1 MTSQGTSERPHLIEV
16 KVNEIHQLFNSM
28 DPSPFHER
36 DLDHDAEQ
44 FIVSWAQEHHRRAP
58 IKIVVHLAR
67 RPENIADP
75 QALVAESLHHYFAY
89 RAEVI
94 LRDLKQLMREGRT
107 SLIIGLLF
115 LATCNVLARLLAQG
129 HEQWQGIL
137 REGLTIGGWVAM
149 WKPLEIYLYRWW
161 PLLNL
166 KRLHDKLSAAEV
178 EVRMVPK
185 P

>member
-1 MTSQGTSERPHLIEV
+1 MPQDTSEQMHLIEV
-16 KVNEIHQLFNSM
+16 KVNEVHQLFNSM

-58 IKIVVHLAR
+58 LKIVVHLAK
-67 RPENIADP
+67 RPEGMDP
-75 QALVAESLHHYFAY
+75 QALVTESFRHYFAY
-89 RAEVI
+89 RADMV
-94 LRDLKQLMREGRT
+94 LRELKQLMREGRT
-107 SLIIGLLF
+107 SLLIGLVF
-115 LATCNVLARLLAQG
+115 LAVCNILARLLATG

-149 WKPLEIYLYRWW
+149 WKPLDICLYRWW

-166 KRLHDKLSAAEV
+166 KRLYDKLSAAEV
-178 EVRMVPK
+178 EVRIAEK
-185 P
+185 N